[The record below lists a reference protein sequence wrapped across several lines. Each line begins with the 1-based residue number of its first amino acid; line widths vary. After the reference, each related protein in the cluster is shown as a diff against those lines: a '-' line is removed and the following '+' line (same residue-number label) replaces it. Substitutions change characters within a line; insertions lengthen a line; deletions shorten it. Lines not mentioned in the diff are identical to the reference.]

1 MPIQLSPTDADWE
14 LAKET
19 FDDFTC
25 RLGARHIATEF
36 ALAHLSALLRTK
48 RPATVLEI
56 GAGIGTITQ
65 LLLTHPAG
73 VSHVTS
79 TEDHPFCIEQIEM
92 NIPRDLRPRLE
103 LIKTTEDLGRLER
116 CFDLIVLDGDV
127 GTADKFRFMDKGSV
141 CFVEGARSN
150 IRNALNAQ
158 LAERGLICQF
168 SNYNRGR
175 KRVALVWR
183 KAEFNDMPIPKL
195 KFNKVIKGCWV
206 GEVVQCGANL

>member
-1 MPIQLSPTDADWE
+1 MPIELSPTDADWE

-25 RLGARHIATEF
+25 RLGAQHIATEF

-56 GAGIGTITQ
+56 GAGIGTITR
-65 LLLTHPAG
+65 LLLSHPVG

-79 TEDHPFCIEQIEM
+79 TEDHPFCIEQIET

-103 LIKTTEDLGRLER
+103 LIKTPEDLNRLEL

-127 GTADKFRFMDKGSV
+127 SSADGFSFMDKGTV

-183 KAEFNDMPIPKL
+183 KAESSDMPIPKL
-195 KFNKVIKGCWV
+195 KFNSVIKGCWV
-206 GEVVQCGANL
+206 GEVVQCAANL